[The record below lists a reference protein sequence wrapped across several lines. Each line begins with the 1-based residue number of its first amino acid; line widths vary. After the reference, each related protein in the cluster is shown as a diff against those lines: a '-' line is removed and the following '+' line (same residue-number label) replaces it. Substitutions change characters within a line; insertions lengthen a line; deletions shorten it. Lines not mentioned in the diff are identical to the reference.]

1 MAENITLVNLRKALC
16 AQANVTEKVAD
27 EFLRAL
33 LEAIGDGLKTDNEV
47 TVNGL
52 GTFRLQEVA
61 PRESINIATGERF
74 EIAGYNKVVFT
85 ADTRAPKLATKT
97 ATPAKNRK
105 KKETEDI
112 DPIQKLGEQ
121 AEEIKGILGEL
132 GAMGGLPAG
141 ETIPIEVPVET
152 PAPAEPV
159 PAEEPQP
166 EAVVTAPT
174 GEADPTAKR
183 SNSEAVPQNKPKKK
197 PFNPWLTTLITLI
210 VFTLLLIAAYFFLRY
225 KIIHWTDTMRQ
236 TIEQRVTPKQD
247 QTPTVVVEPIDAP
260 AEEAP
265 AEETVPAET
274 TDNSVLATETKTPDK
289 AINYFD
295 DNERRF
301 TEFKAT
307 EVVGKDSR
315 LAWVAKKHYG
325 EKAYWVFV
333 YEANKDKL
341 ESPDFV
347 LPGMELQIPVLP
359 KELRNPNDK
368 KTAELLERLSK
379 KYLAVF

>member
-1 MAENITLVNLRKALC
+1 MAENITLVSLRKALC

-85 ADTRAPKLATKT
+85 ADTRAAKLATKT

-105 KKETEDI
+105 KKEAEDI

-132 GAMGGLPAG
+132 SAMGGLPAG

-166 EAVVTAPT
+166 EAEVPATTEEAPVQ
-174 GEADPTAKR
+174 EEEEKKKK
-183 SNSEAVPQNKPKKK
+183 KPEKK

-236 TIEQRVTPKQD
+236 TIEQRVTPKED

>member
-1 MAENITLVNLRKALC
+1 MAENITMVSLRKALC

-33 LEAIGDGLKTDNEV
+33 FEAIGDGLKADSEV

-61 PRESINIATGERF
+61 PRESVSIATGERF

-85 ADTRAPKLATKT
+85 ADTRAPKLADKT
-97 ATPAKNRK
+97 PVPVKKSK
-105 KKETEDI
+105 KKEAEPI

-132 GAMGGLPAG
+132 SAMGGLPAD
-141 ETIPIEVPVET
+141 EPLPVEVPIEVPIEI

-166 EAVVTAPT
+166 EAVVPAPVE
-174 GEADPTAKR
+174 EAPVTEEKKQD
-183 SNSEAVPQNKPKKK
+183 KPEKK

-210 VFTLLLIAAYFFLRY
+210 VFIMLLIAAYFFLRY

-247 QTPTVVVEPIDAP
+247 QTPTIVAEPTEPP

-265 AEETVPAET
+265 AVETVHAETTTETVPA
-274 TDNSVLATETKTPDK
+274 TETKAPAK

-301 TEFKAT
+301 TDFKAT

-347 LPGMELQIPVLP
+347 MPGMELQIPVLP
-359 KELRNPNDK
+359 KELRNPNDP
-368 KTAELLERLSK
+368 KTAELLARLSK
-379 KYLAVF
+379 KYLAVL